1 MVLQPS
7 TRQNKSS
14 RRSTAPDTA
23 KSRRSNAPDPA
34 KSRRQNNSRHS
45 NNNNPAHRQKSSS
58 IDKPKPIPKKKK
70 KKPKDAEQA
79 VEKIQEPVRRII
91 KPDDQLELTEKELEE
106 DITRILTGDDPN
118 RPKNVCTF
126 SFKDRCY
133 KPSPPGQG
141 DNMAMHFSLE
151 GISMHVD
158 SDEYKKY
165 TERETK
171 IRELKQQGNDNDDV
185 PVSPSRRMADTQTTS
200 SSATTSTS
208 TSAAA
213 VAATSVDHAKN
224 QFNFS
229 ERATQTFNNPL
240 KDRAVHTEPPPMT
253 QYQDEVSQWKIHDSY
268 KSDFL
273 LNSSVDKE
281 GSSAALLASII
292 SAKEDPGGG
301 GSSSSS
307 STTARQT
314 DTIHSENMESALK
327 TMERLVNQNAEDE
340 IFQDFKY
347 FEDKADEFRNGEGTL
362 LPLWKFTSARTNR
375 KQVTSLCW
383 NPRYNDLFVVGY
395 GSYDFMRQ
403 GSGMVCCFSLKN
415 TSYPEYVISTESG
428 IMCLDFHPQHPSL
441 LAVGCYDGTVLAYDI
456 SNGTNKPIYSSSLR
470 SGKHSDPVWQVYWHD
485 NDSCLSSKELNFYS
499 ISTDGKVANW
509 TMNKNELKMEPI
521 MHLKLVNPSSKEDSG
536 GAGLDEQ
543 QPTVLSGLAGGCS
556 FDFNKKLDNLFLVGT
571 EEGSI
576 HECSK
581 AYSGQ
586 YIKTYDGHHMGVHTV
601 RWNPF
606 HEDIFISCSAD
617 WTVKIWDHKSSQCIL
632 HFDLGNA
639 VGDVCWSPYSSTV
652 FAAVTTDGKVHV
664 FDLSQNKREPLCS
677 QKIAKRARLTN
688 ASFNKKDYILIVG
701 DDRGVVHSM
710 KLSPNLRKLGAG
722 AEDDGGSSSD
732 ADDNDVEDNN
742 AIQRQRIVVLCASL

>member
-7 TRQNKSS
+7 QRQNKGQ
-14 RRSTAPDTA
+14 RQRPNTDTA
-23 KSRRSNAPDPA
+23 KSRRSTGRSTADTSKP
-34 KSRRQNNSRHS
+34 RRQRNTRQSS
-45 NNNNPAHRQKSSS
+45 SNPATHNNKHKADHTTKQKQ
-58 IDKPKPIPKKKK
+58 KPATKKKK
-70 KKPKDAEQA
+70 KKPKELEQE
-79 VEKIQEPVRRII
+79 VQIQEPVRRII
-91 KPDDQLELTEKELEE
+91 KPDDQLDLSDQQLVE
-106 DITRILTGDDPN
+106 DVSRILTGDDPN
-118 RPKNVCTF
+118 KPKNVCKF
-126 SFKDRCY
+126 SYKDKCY
-133 KPSPPGQG
+133 KPDPPGQG
-141 DNMAMHFSLE
+141 DNMAIHFSLE
-151 GISMHVD
+151 GCSMHVD

-165 TERETK
+165 KEREAK
-171 IRELKQQGNDNDDV
+171 EESDGGQ
-185 PVSPSRRMADTQTTS
+185 VSSDCQ
-200 SSATTSTS
+200 TTSTS
-208 TSAAA
+208 SSTS
-213 VAATSVDHAKN
+213 SGVDHTKN

-229 ERATQTFNNPL
+229 ERASQTFNNPL
-240 KDRAVHTEPPPMT
+240 KSVGVHTEPPPVT

-273 LNSSVDKE
+273 LNQSVEQAADGGSTNALRSISFEDK
-281 GSSAALLASII
+281 LASIVLTREEEPV
-292 SAKEDPGGG
+292 ADTTT
-301 GSSSSS
+301 GSSS
-307 STTARQT
+307 TQQT
-314 DTIHSENMESALK
+314 DTIHSENMENALK

-362 LPLWKFTSARTNR
+362 LPLWRFTADRANR

-383 NPRYNDLFVVGY
+383 NPRYNDMFAVGY
-395 GSYDFMRQ
+395 GSYDFIRQ
-403 GSGMVCCFSLKN
+403 GAGIVCCFSLKN
-415 TSYPEYVISTESG
+415 TSYPEYVLTAESG
-428 IMCLDFHPQHPSL
+428 VMCLDFHPQHPSL

-485 NDSCLSSKELNFYS
+485 NNNECLSKDLNFYS

-521 MHLKLVNPSSKEDSG
+521 MHLKLVNPSKDDPSS
-536 GAGLDEQ
+536 ALDE
-543 QPTVLSGLAGGCS
+543 PTLSGLAGGCS

-617 WTVKIWDHKSSQCIL
+617 WTVKIWDHQSSQCIL

-639 VGDVCWSPYSSTV
+639 VGDVCWSPFSSTV

-664 FDLSQNKREPLCS
+664 FDLSQNKQEPLCA
-677 QKIAKRARLTN
+677 QKVVKRARLTN
-688 ASFNKKDYILIVG
+688 ASFNMKDYILIVG
-701 DDRGVVHSM
+701 DDKGGVHSL
-710 KLSPNLRKLGAG
+710 KLSPNLRKLS
-722 AEDDGGSSSD
+722 ENENDIKSDDDGVPL
-732 ADDNDVEDNN
+732 DNDE
-742 AIQRQRIVVLCASL
+742 IQRRKIISLLASVRSGDLK